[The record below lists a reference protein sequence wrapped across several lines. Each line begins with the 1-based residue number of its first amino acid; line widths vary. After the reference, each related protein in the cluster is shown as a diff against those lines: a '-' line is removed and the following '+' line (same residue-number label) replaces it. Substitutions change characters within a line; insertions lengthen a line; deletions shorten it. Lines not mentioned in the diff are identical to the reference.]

1 MVREGWGC
9 GEGAW
14 WWGVGGG
21 GIVRVVDK
29 GGLKEARRAVAD
41 KKALERKKKGVRLGA
56 DLATTTALWQL
67 F

>member
-1 MVREGWGC
+1 MVRGD
-9 GEGAW
+9 
-14 WWGVGGG
+14 GGG
-21 GIVRVVDK
+21 GRGGGGGGVVRVVDK

-56 DLATTTALWQL
+56 DLATTTAHWQL

>member
-1 MVREGWGC
+1 MGGW
-9 GEGAW
+9 
-14 WWGVGGG
+14 GG